1 MLTLHKVNCVLWG
14 GNAPPTRN
22 KVNIPHAVH
31 LKTGTFVWCL
41 PSSVSPKKG
50 RKGLASHPRKTAN
63 AYNSGRQEVCKCS
76 PLASHTRNISCSEG
90 FKGRKG
96 KKDFPSALCQPRE
109 YPSVPSAT
117 HTHTHTQSYRREPKL
132 YTLARKEGIVF
143 ETIDEGHAKSTWSE
157 VRGSIPISETYE
169 D

>member
-1 MLTLHKVNCVLWG
+1 MLTLHKVNSVLWG

-50 RKGLASHPRKTAN
+50 RKGLASHPGKTAN
-63 AYNSGRQEVCKCS
+63 AYNSGRQEVCKRS

-109 YPSVPSAT
+109 YLSVPSAT
-117 HTHTHTQSYRREPKL
+117 HPPPTPPPPSYRREPKL
-132 YTLARKEGIVF
+132 YTVARKEGIVF
-143 ETIDEGHAKSTWSE
+143 ETIDEGHAKSM
-157 VRGSIPISETYE
+157 
-169 D
+169 